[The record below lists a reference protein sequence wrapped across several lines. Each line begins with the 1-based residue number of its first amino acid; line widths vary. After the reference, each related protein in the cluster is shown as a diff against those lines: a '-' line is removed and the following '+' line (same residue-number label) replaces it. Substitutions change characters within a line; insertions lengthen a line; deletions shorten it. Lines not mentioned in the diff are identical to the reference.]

1 MFLVSRCWSHWE
13 KKRSFCIR
21 NAVFI
26 PRYGASGAAFGTLVA
41 EAVVLAV
48 QAAALKNMAWEII
61 KKVEVWKILPAA
73 ALSGAAMVFIKNKL
87 NMPVFP
93 VLVICFSVFFS
104 IYGILLLGMKERILM
119 ELLRTAAKRLKQKER
134 EE

>member
-1 MFLVSRCWSHWE
+1 M
-13 KKRSFCIR
+13 
-21 NAVFI
+21 
-26 PRYGASGAAFGTLVA
+26 
-41 EAVVLAV
+41 
-48 QAAALKNMAWEII
+48 
-61 KKVEVWKILPAA
+61 WKILPAA
-73 ALSGAAMVFIKNKL
+73 ALSGAAMVFIKNKV

>member
-1 MFLVSRCWSHWE
+1 MLFLS
-13 KKRSFCIR
+13 
-21 NAVFI
+21 

-73 ALSGAAMVFIKNKL
+73 ALSGAAMVFIKNKV

-104 IYGILLLGMKERILM
+104 IYGILLLGMKERILIL
-119 ELLRTAAKRLKQKER
+119 ELLRTAAERLKQKER

>member
-1 MFLVSRCWSHWE
+1 M
-13 KKRSFCIR
+13 I
-21 NAVFI
+21 
-26 PRYGASGAAFGTLVA
+26 
-41 EAVVLAV
+41 
-48 QAAALKNMAWEII
+48 
-61 KKVEVWKILPAA
+61 
-73 ALSGAAMVFIKNKL
+73 FIKNKL

-104 IYGILLLGMKERILM
+104 IYGILLFGMKERILM